1 MTRSGI
7 LLIDKPIG
15 LTSHAVVGCARRV
28 FPKTRIGHLGTLD
41 PFASGL
47 LPLLIG
53 GLTRMSDELMGG
65 TKGYAFTIKLGVET
79 DTLDLAGNIVSQ
91 KPVPQSLTKEVV
103 ESVLPGFRGEI
114 VQVPPVYSALK
125 HNGRPLYEY
134 MRTQG
139 SLSFDIESKARTV
152 CIEELCYVGSD
163 EDLSRGEI
171 QLRTKCSKGTYI
183 RSLARDIAISLGTV
197 GHCNAL
203 RRIQVGEWQV
213 DAALSLS
220 VQEVR
225 GPHQNLQELVSTF
238 ESRLIPVETVF
249 QSASHS
255 YPFVRIPHDAGNFA
269 ERVNAGNRISILNS
283 DLTAWVRKGAIPVL
297 RGERWRGFI
306 ETSKATFFADFEN
319 LEGNDGPKS
328 DGLRVTIE
336 PKKQIEMAQH

>member
-1 MTRSGI
+1 
-7 LLIDKPIG
+7 LIDKPIG
-15 LTSHAVVGCARRV
+15 LSSHAVVGCARRV

-65 TKGYAFTIKLGVET
+65 TKGYAFTIKLGIET
-79 DTLDLAGNIVSQ
+79 DTLDLAGSIVSQ
-91 KPVPQSLTKEVV
+91 QPVPQSLTKEAV
-103 ESVLPGFRGEI
+103 EAVLGEFRGEI
-114 VQVPPVYSALK
+114 VQVPPVYCALK

-152 CIEELCYVGSD
+152 CIQELCYVGSD
-163 EDLSRGEI
+163 KDLARGEVL
-171 QLRTKCSKGTYI
+171 LRTKCSKGTYI

-197 GHCNAL
+197 GHCSAL

-213 DAALSLS
+213 DAALSLT

-225 GPHQNLQELVSTF
+225 GPHQSVQELVSIF
-238 ESRLIPVETVF
+238 EPRLIPVETVF
-249 QSASHS
+249 QSPSHS
-255 YPFVRIPHDAGNFA
+255 YPFVRIPQDAGNFA
-269 ERVNAGNRISILNS
+269 ERVNAGNRISVMGN
-283 DLTAWVRKGAIPVL
+283 DLTAWVRQGSIPIL

-319 LEGNDGPKS
+319 LENFDDPKI
-328 DGLRVTIE
+328 DGLRVSIE
-336 PKKQIEMAQH
+336 PKKQIAMAHN